1 MSTRSS
7 VTDINDLRATIDEAK
22 GILPMPALMR
32 KMGLDAFI
40 DVHANCQC
48 PFCWRNDAFA
58 LRENGDGTWC
68 FDCCDCGTGDEV
80 SLLQRYRDIT
90 FFEAARHYAELA
102 NSGDVA
108 TQTMESTDAAVAL
121 PNGAT
126 TSESDQRSGECIPS
140 EGTELGKLLGA
151 IGGFLR
157 RYVVFQCPEQP
168 IVIALWVLHTW
179 TIEPF
184 DYTPYLFVH
193 SAEKRSGK
201 TRLLDV
207 LDLLV
212 NTPWRAAGA
221 SEAVLFRKVDRDKPT
236 LLYDEIDTVFGSN
249 RNNGME
255 NIRRFFNVG
264 FERGAKIPRC
274 VGEGAKQDIQE
285 FDPFCAKALS
295 GIGKVLPDTVTDRCL
310 PIELQR
316 QSREEKAE
324 RFRKRKAEELAS
336 PIRAELSVLSQ
347 QAGLIDSLRDAE
359 PSLPDALSD
368 RQQDICEPLLAIAD
382 LAEGDWPQI
391 ARAAVTK
398 LCTQE
403 EDASNGVKLLSDIKA
418 VFDSTVADR
427 LPTEQILE
435 ELVEIEDS
443 PWAIWWQDDLKNQ
456 KVAKVAAKLARMLK
470 AYKRSD
476 GERLKPRTI
485 RIGDET
491 PKGFHR
497 SDFEQAWSRYL
508 PPPCETAATS
518 ATTATHDTTDV
529 AAVADVAAPW

>member
-1 MSTRSS
+1 MSTVSS

-58 LRENGDGTWC
+58 LRENGDGTWR
-68 FDCCDCGTGDEV
+68 FDCCDCGSGDEV
-80 SLLQRYRDIT
+80 SLFQKHLDIT
-90 FFEAARHYAELA
+90 FIEAARRYVELA
-102 NSGDVA
+102 GVGDDVSG
-108 TQTMESTDAAVAL
+108 L
-121 PNGAT
+121 KP
-126 TSESDQRSGECIPS
+126 PS
-140 EGTELGKLLGA
+140 EVMNSEAEPTRLEKLLNE
-151 IGGFLR
+151 IRRFLC
-157 RYVVFQCPEQP
+157 RYIVFQCPEQHT
-168 IVIALWVLHTW
+168 VIALWIFHTW
-179 TIEPF
+179 TINIS

-264 FERGAKIPRC
+264 FERGTKIPRC

-324 RFRKRKAEELAS
+324 RFRKREAETLACH
-336 PIRAELSVLSQ
+336 IRAELEGLCQ
-347 QAGLIDSLRDAE
+347 QSGLIEMLRAAQ
-359 PSLPDALSD
+359 PALPEELSD

-382 LAEGDWPQI
+382 IAEGDWPQI

-518 ATTATHDTTDV
+518 ATTATHNTTDV
-529 AAVADVAAPW
+529 AAVADVAPPW